1 VHGERILGDLRKEN
15 SRLLNL
21 LYESKIANKISNED
35 KVKISELG
43 EKELEILI
51 KHEADLENSIKSSAV
66 EAKQS
71 EKNIDRLDPIEQT
84 NIS

>member
-1 VHGERILGDLRKEN
+1 MHGERILGDLRKEN